1 MQGPLPWQGSKIHE
15 GEMQPHMGI
24 ITKKGNMLFFAI
36 VFQNLETILRIYF
49 SSVIILEQETGT
61 IILNLISSQVNW
73 YSGIEREGLMEN
85 SVRVTMDRD

>member
-1 MQGPLPWQGSKIHE
+1 
-15 GEMQPHMGI
+15 MQPHMGI